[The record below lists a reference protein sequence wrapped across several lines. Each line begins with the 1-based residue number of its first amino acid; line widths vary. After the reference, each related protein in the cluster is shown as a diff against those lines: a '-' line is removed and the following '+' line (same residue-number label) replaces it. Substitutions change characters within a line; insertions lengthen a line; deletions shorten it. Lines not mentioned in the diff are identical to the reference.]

1 MLKQQPNHVNLAA
14 GRVDPLTFP
23 FDKARAFL
31 WNTDTL
37 TLALRATFSGRKTNA
52 FEARLNGSTLR
63 LLSLLFCKS
72 PAVYFSRLACSCGL
86 NRAAPSP
93 ELPLAEIRRFRGV
106 AFWLKRKCFF
116 NLTQK
121 EPDTC

>member
-1 MLKQQPNHVNLAA
+1 MFAIDLLFKSHILKPLPNHVNLAA
-14 GRVDPLTFP
+14 GRLDPLTFP
-23 FDKARAFL
+23 FDKVQAFV

-63 LLSLLFCKS
+63 LLFLLFCKS

-86 NRAAPSP
+86 NWAAPSP
-93 ELPLAEIRRFRGV
+93 ELPLAEIRRFRGTL
-106 AFWLKRKCFF
+106 FG
-116 NLTQK
+116 
-121 EPDTC
+121 